1 MESIKNDWLDL
12 MHLLQKI
19 SMIVKQTTD
28 HTWNANLSKKI
39 KYEVLSYHFKNKDS
53 RSKNFSVFFFCQT
66 VLLREIRDGNITLEK
81 WKKKKKN
88 RENSS
93 NSKSKMGA

>member
-1 MESIKNDWLDL
+1 MKFYHIISKTKTVDL
-12 MHLLQKI
+12 KI
-19 SMIVKQTTD
+19 
-28 HTWNANLSKKI
+28 L
-39 KYEVLSYHFKNKDS
+39 
-53 RSKNFSVFFFCQT
+53 VFFFCQT